1 MSSAVFFVSCR
12 DVPWRAYMPAVM
24 DEYGVRRVLAV
35 NECGC
40 ATFHLRDAGAP
51 TIPPHIAR
59 RIIPLLF
66 KKGCPKGGVVVKKS
80 EKNPKNSLCTPS
92 IVNFKNSIF

>member
-1 MSSAVFFVSCR
+1 MKR
-12 DVPWRAYMPAVM
+12 PNMPAVM
-24 DEYGVRRVLAV
+24 DEYGVHRVLAV

-59 RIIPLLF
+59 RNLHHF
-66 KKGCPKGGVVVKKS
+66 S
-80 EKNPKNSLCTPS
+80 PKNSVPDTMTWQNSPKS
-92 IVNFKNSIF
+92 KNLFSVKFAGF